1 MPDAALPSPPA
12 GMSRARA
19 RAVAL
24 VVAGAFFMEFLDG
37 TVIATALPA
46 MAQDFGR
53 PVVTLSVGISAYL
66 LALAVF
72 IPLSGWVADRLGTR
86 DVFTAAIALFTAA
99 SMLCGL
105 CDGLWSFVAARV
117 LQGIGGAMMVPVGR
131 LAVLRT
137 TEKSALVGAIALL
150 TWPALAAPVL
160 GPPVGG
166 LLTTYASWRWIFFLN
181 VPLGLAAIALSF
193 RLMPNLREAARRR
206 FDRVGFV
213 LSGLALSL
221 FMEGLELASGTG
233 PGWMAPLLLLAGLAL
248 GAAAVR
254 HGLRTA
260 EPLLDLGVMRIAAF
274 RVVIT
279 GGTVF
284 RVTINTVPFLLPLL
298 FQVGFGLDAFQS
310 GLLVLAT
317 FLGNIGMKPFTTAI
331 MRRSG
336 FRGSALGAGLLASAT
351 MLVCAVLTPAT
362 PLPVLLPV
370 LFVSGLTRSMQF
382 TVLNTLGFADIPPP
396 RMSGASTLAS
406 VAQQMS
412 VGMGVALGAAMLHL
426 VASRHGGPPVLA
438 DFHLVFAALAVLMLA
453 GLPPFIRLPRDV
465 GAEVSGHRPA

>member
-1 MPDAALPSPPA
+1 MPDTAFPSPSA
-12 GMSRARA
+12 GMTPARA

-46 MAQDFGR
+46 MARDFGR

-66 LALAVF
+66 LTLAVF

-86 DVFTAAIALFTAA
+86 DVFTAAIAVFTAA
-99 SMLCGL
+99 SMLCGI

-117 LQGIGGAMMVPVGR
+117 LQGLGGAMMVPVGR

-137 TEKSALVGAIALL
+137 TQKSALIGAIALL

-166 LLTTYASWRWIFFLN
+166 LLTTYASWRWIFYLN
-181 VPLGLAAIALSF
+181 VPLGLAAIALSLA
-193 RLMPNLREAARRR
+193 LMPNLREEARRR

-213 LSGLALSL
+213 LSGLSLSL
-221 FMEGLELASGTG
+221 FMEGLELASGDG
-233 PGWMAPLLLLAGLAL
+233 PGWMAPLLLAAGLAF
-248 GAAAVR
+248 GVAAVR

-260 EPLLDLGVMRIAAF
+260 QPLMDLAVMRIPAF
-274 RVVIT
+274 RVVMT

-298 FQVGFGLDAFQS
+298 FQIGFGLDAFQS

-317 FLGNIGMKPFTTAI
+317 FLGNIGMKPFTTWV
-331 MRRSG
+331 MRRWG
-336 FRGSALGAGLLASAT
+336 FRGSAVGAGLLASLT

-362 PLPVLLPV
+362 PLPIMLVI
-370 LFVSGLTRSMQF
+370 LFTSGLTRSMQF
-382 TVLNTLGFADIPPP
+382 TVLNTLSFADIPPP

-412 VGMGVALGAAMLHL
+412 IGMGVALGAAMLHL
-426 VASRHGGPPVLA
+426 VTLRHGGPPRLA
-438 DFHLVFAALAVLMLA
+438 DFHLVFAGVGLLMLA
-453 GLPPFIRLPRDV
+453 GLPPFLRLPRAI

>member
-1 MPDAALPSPPA
+1 MPDPAPPRPPA
-12 GMSRARA
+12 GMTPARA

-86 DVFTAAIALFTAA
+86 DVFTAAIAVFTGA

-117 LQGIGGAMMVPVGR
+117 LQGLGGAMMVPVGR

-137 TEKSALVGAIALL
+137 TEKAALVGAIALL

-166 LLTTYASWRWIFFLN
+166 LLTTYASWRWIFYLN
-181 VPLGLAAIALSF
+181 VPLGLLAIALSLT
-193 RLMPNLREAARRR
+193 LMPNLREAVRRP

-213 LSGLALSL
+213 LSGLSLSL
-221 FMEGLELASGTG
+221 FMEGLELASGDG
-233 PGWMAPLLLLAGLAL
+233 PAWLAPLLLLAGVAL

-254 HGLRTA
+254 HGRRTPQ
-260 EPLLDLGVMRIAAF
+260 PLLDLGVMRIAAF
-274 RVVIT
+274 RAVVT

-310 GLLVLAT
+310 GMLVLAT
-317 FLGNIGMKPFTTAI
+317 FLGNIGMKPFTGWI
-331 MRRSG
+331 MRRWG
-336 FRGSALGAGLLASAT
+336 FRDSALGAGLLASLT
-351 MLVCAVLTPAT
+351 MLACALLTPAT
-362 PLPVLLPV
+362 PLAILLPV

-382 TVLNTLGFADIPPP
+382 TVLNTLSFADIPPP

-406 VAQQMS
+406 VVQQMAT
-412 VGMGVALGAAMLHL
+412 GMGVAVGAAVLHL
-426 VASRHGGPPVLA
+426 VAARHGGPPVLA
-438 DFHLVFAALAVLMLA
+438 DFHLVFVLVAVLMLA
-453 GLPPFIRLPRDV
+453 GLPPFGRLPRGV